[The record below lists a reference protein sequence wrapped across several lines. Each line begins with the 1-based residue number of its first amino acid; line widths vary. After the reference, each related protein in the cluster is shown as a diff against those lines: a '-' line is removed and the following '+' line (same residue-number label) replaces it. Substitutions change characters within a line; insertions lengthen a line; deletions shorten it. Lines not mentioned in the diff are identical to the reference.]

1 MSPDSK
7 LSRLCRLVD
16 SLPGPETTKTKERDL
31 LISLSQILKEIQ
43 TWIRELDKETESK
56 KKCYGESVLHH
67 EEHSCLIKIVTDLML
82 LLIVESQYVQHLV
95 GNVLVVCSEFVA
107 LSGSGWDSLIH
118 SLCTCLELAIANV
131 LFCSW
136 EPSRT
141 GVEDS
146 NCDFSSYVVLKSSLK
161 SGDWSTAAGMVRVLR
176 NILKHLKQECDDQLL
191 EVYVGS
197 VSSFLSNVPWESMDE
212 IHVDQICYTWDGD
225 PQNCCSK
232 DASVFRCF
240 GAKEPKVLFLGNFI
254 QLLCSLVEQSG
265 AVETEVGSQVQHP
278 VLSMVISLV
287 PKLAHWCLSKQG
299 KSVML
304 PVSQYFRHKL
314 LMLMLRISYK
324 TCLDCSTLIL
334 WLQLLHEHFEELL
347 QKPISKLEAGQDEC
361 LEGSPF
367 LLGLSNGE
375 LDGMHSFH
383 LQRQTLLLFLRC
395 CFSLMSL
402 TGETSKQ
409 CVTSKTILKSCLTLG
424 SVSDLDYCSRNK
436 GLLELYNWLQGHLPD
451 DILVDHERYLEKCMG
466 FSLSFLQLYLHED
479 DVLFKILL
487 QLLSVP
493 SCSEQWLN
501 GDKKTSQYLKDA
513 THHVSNLFN
522 PVYLFH
528 LFLAELHYDHQ
539 VLLDYL
545 ISKDIGI
552 SCAEYLLRCLRMVH
566 NSWNIFAA
574 FSMEWKVL
582 NQSCCKKRRLLLDV
596 SDFQGELSSLPV
608 QCISQSLGEEDE
620 KDFEYANENHQNKR
634 PPFMEAKDCL
644 ISLKASVENLHRK
657 NLFPYN
663 PQVLLKRLTQFQ
675 ELCHS

>member
-7 LSRLCRLVD
+7 LSLLCRLVD
-16 SLPGPETTKTKERDL
+16 NLPEPETTKTKERDL
-31 LISLSQILKEIQ
+31 LISLSQILKVIQ

-82 LLIVESQYVQHLV
+82 LLTVESQYVQHSV
-95 GNVLVVCSEFVA
+95 GNVLVVFSEFVA
-107 LSGSGWDSLIH
+107 LSGSGWDSFIH
-118 SLCTCLELAIANV
+118 SLSTCLELAIANV
-131 LFCSW
+131 FLCSW

-141 GVEDS
+141 EVEDS
-146 NCDFSSYVVLKSSLK
+146 NCDFSSYEVLKSSLK
-161 SGDWSTAAGMVRVLR
+161 GGDWSTAAGIVRVLR

-191 EVYVGS
+191 EVYLGS

-212 IHVDQICYTWDGD
+212 IHVDQSCDAWDGD

-232 DASVFRCF
+232 DASVFRSF
-240 GAKEPKVLFLGNFI
+240 GAKEPKVLFLGIFI
-254 QLLCSLVEQSG
+254 QFLCSLVEQSS
-265 AVETEVGSQVQHP
+265 AVETEVGSQVQYP

-287 PKLAHWCLSKQG
+287 PKLACWCLCKKG
-299 KSVML
+299 KSVKL
-304 PVSQYFRHKL
+304 SVSQYFRHKL
-314 LMLMLRISYK
+314 L
-324 TCLDCSTLIL
+324 
-334 WLQLLHEHFEELL
+334 
-347 QKPISKLEAGQDEC
+347 
-361 LEGSPF
+361 
-367 LLGLSNGE
+367 
-375 LDGMHSFH
+375 
-383 LQRQTLLLFLRC
+383 RQTLLLFLRC
-395 CFSLMSL
+395 CFSLMSF

-409 CVTSKTILKSCLTLG
+409 CVTSKTILKSCLTVA

-466 FSLSFLQLYLHED
+466 FSLSFLQLYMHED
-479 DVLFKILL
+479 DVLFMVLL

-493 SCSEQWLN
+493 FCSEQWLN
-501 GDKKTSQYLKDA
+501 GEKQTSQYLKDA

-522 PVYLFH
+522 PVHLFH

-545 ISKDIGI
+545 ISKDVGI

-566 NSWNIFAA
+566 NSWNVFAT
-574 FSMEWKVL
+574 FSMDWKVV

-596 SDFQGELSSLPV
+596 SDFQGELSSIPE
-608 QCISQSLGEEDE
+608 QCISQSLEEEDE
-620 KDFEYANENHQNKR
+620 KEFEYTCENHQNKR
-634 PPFMEAKDCL
+634 QPFKEAKDCL
-644 ISLKASVENLHRK
+644 ISLKASVESLHRK

-663 PQVLLKRLTQFQ
+663 PLVLLKRLSQFQ

>member
-7 LSRLCRLVD
+7 LSLLCRLVD
-16 SLPGPETTKTKERDL
+16 NLPEPETTKTKERDL
-31 LISLSQILKEIQ
+31 LISLSQILKVIQ

-56 KKCYGESVLHH
+56 KICYGESVLHH

-82 LLIVESQYVQHLV
+82 LLTVESQYVQHSV
-95 GNVLVVCSEFVA
+95 GNVLVVFSEFVA
-107 LSGSGWDSLIH
+107 LSGSGWDSFIH
-118 SLCTCLELAIANV
+118 SLSTCLELAIANV
-131 LFCSW
+131 FLCSW

-141 GVEDS
+141 EVEDS
-146 NCDFSSYVVLKSSLK
+146 NCDFSSYEVVKSSLK
-161 SGDWSTAAGMVRVLR
+161 GGDWSTAAGIVRVLR

-191 EVYVGS
+191 EVYLGS

-212 IHVDQICYTWDGD
+212 IHVDQSCDAWDGD

-232 DASVFRCF
+232 DASVFRSF
-240 GAKEPKVLFLGNFI
+240 GAKEPKVLFLGIFI
-254 QLLCSLVEQSG
+254 QFLCSLVEQSS
-265 AVETEVGSQVQHP
+265 AVETEVGSQVQYP

-287 PKLAHWCLSKQG
+287 PKLACWCLCKKG
-299 KSVML
+299 KSVKL
-304 PVSQYFRHKL
+304 SVSQYFRHKL
-314 LMLMLRISYK
+314 L
-324 TCLDCSTLIL
+324 
-334 WLQLLHEHFEELL
+334 
-347 QKPISKLEAGQDEC
+347 
-361 LEGSPF
+361 
-367 LLGLSNGE
+367 
-375 LDGMHSFH
+375 
-383 LQRQTLLLFLRC
+383 RQTLLLFLRC
-395 CFSLMSL
+395 CFSLMSF

-409 CVTSKTILKSCLTLG
+409 CVTSKTILKSCLTVA

-466 FSLSFLQLYLHED
+466 FSLSFLQLYMHED
-479 DVLFKILL
+479 DVLFMVLL

-493 SCSEQWLN
+493 FCSEQWLN
-501 GDKKTSQYLKDA
+501 GEKQTSQYLKDA

-522 PVYLFH
+522 PVHLFH

-545 ISKDIGI
+545 ISKDVGI

-566 NSWNIFAA
+566 NSWNVFAT
-574 FSMEWKVL
+574 FSMDWKVV

-596 SDFQGELSSLPV
+596 SDFQGELSSIPE
-608 QCISQSLGEEDE
+608 QCISQSLEEEDE
-620 KDFEYANENHQNKR
+620 KEFEYTCENHQNKR
-634 PPFMEAKDCL
+634 QPFKEAKDCL
-644 ISLKASVENLHRK
+644 ISLKASVESLHRK

-663 PQVLLKRLTQFQ
+663 PLVLLKRLSQFQ